1 MDKARQAPLAL
12 GLDGHDEA
20 PVALGDKRLLQRALV
35 AGRGD
40 DLLQDLSALGA
51 CRTLVTADIRQLG
64 AGGVGDLVLGEDG
77 GRDLIL

>member
-1 MDKARQAPLAL
+1 MNKAGQVAAVV

-20 PVALGDKRLLQRALV
+20 PVALRDERLLQRALV